1 MVIHNVH
8 DESFHP
14 YGRIIRGLDVSGIME
29 ALKDTDC
36 PTDHT
41 IYVASDPKLEQ
52 TAAGEKVRQIVY
64 GELPVQI
71 GYCNGYNAFLNALE
85 YHRSSEINIAENDL
99 ILLLGKQQDIT
110 DDFHYDTSKV
120 EAFLV
125 PAGTVIEVYATT
137 LHYAPCSVDG
147 KPFRC
152 VVVLPKGTN
161 TELTSAHGGDSE
173 DKLITAVNKWLIA
186 HPDAGIEGAFNGL
199 EGENLRVD

>member
-8 DESFHP
+8 DEFFHP
-14 YGRIIRGLDVSGIME
+14 YGRVINGLDVSGIMD

-52 TAAGEKVRQIVY
+52 TASGEKVRQTIY

-71 GYCNGYNAFLNALE
+71 GYCNGYNVFLNALE

-99 ILLLGKQQDIT
+99 ILFLGKQQDIT

-161 TELTSAHGGDSE
+161 TELTSDHGGDSE
-173 DKLITAVNKWLIA
+173 DRLITAVNKWLIA